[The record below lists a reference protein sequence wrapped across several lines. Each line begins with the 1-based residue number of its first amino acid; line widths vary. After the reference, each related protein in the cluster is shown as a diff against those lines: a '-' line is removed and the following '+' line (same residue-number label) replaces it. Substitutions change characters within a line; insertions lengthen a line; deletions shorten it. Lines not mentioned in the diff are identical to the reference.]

1 MSWQDEENKLPLDEQ
16 IELMAQD
23 MDRLMTENERYKKVL
38 NNNILE
44 LSARMNEMKEVS
56 EKAIHKIEKLEN
68 ERREAEKWLDRQED
82 RIIAVHDHL
91 KKTIEEQEQKKFI
104 AKATLQILFYVALVV
119 ILFKALTTSLW
130 EVTGFKLLYN
140 LLSGTGIKY
149 LDIGVVFLYIVLLC
163 LALWEIIRL
172 LHYTVSEAYKKG
184 R

>member
-23 MDRLMTENERYKKVL
+23 IDRLMTENERFKRVL
-38 NNNILE
+38 NNNILD
-44 LSARMNEMKEVS
+44 LSERMNEMQKVS
-56 EKAIHKIEKLEN
+56 EKAIHELEKVEN
-68 ERREAEKWLDRQED
+68 ERREAEKWLDRQEN
-82 RIIAVHDHL
+82 RIIAVHNHL

-130 EVTGFKLLYN
+130 EITGFETLYN
-140 LLSGTGIKY
+140 LISSTEIKY
-149 LDIGVVFLYIVLLC
+149 LDIGVVVLYIVLLC
-163 LALWEIIRL
+163 LALWELIRL